1 MNNKTIN
8 NILWS
13 YEVRTNEVKI
23 EEKESDKLQ
32 KLLNKKGPNCFLRWR
47 LRCGRGWVRDSV
59 VASVHKEPRVDHRCS
74 PAPFGCIDVD
84 DGIVEDAIFSQVG
97 S

>member
-47 LRCGRGWVRDSV
+47 LRCGLGR
-59 VASVHKEPRVDHRCS
+59 VHKEPRVDLRCS
-74 PAPFGCIDVD
+74 PAPFIGCIDGGRRVA
-84 DGIVEDAIFSQVG
+84 EDAIFSQVG